1 MKERTSPPLR
11 TATAGGPTLGEPSLR
26 TRPFAPPRRR
36 WPGLAAAG
44 ALGAAI
50 AGAAVSSFYDGRSLG
65 QRIDAGLS
73 GAEAAA
79 QAAADQARDHAA
91 DVAVGAA
98 AAADDVRESVQDAN
112 ITAAVKAAL
121 AADPALSALQI
132 EVSTN
137 NGIVRLRGPAP
148 DGKARARA
156 AVLAAAPGGAVAVD
170 NQLVVTP

>member
-79 QAAADQARDHAA
+79 DQARDHAA

-98 AAADDVRESVQDAN
+98 AAADDLRESVQDAN

-148 DGKARARA
+148 DGKARERA
-156 AVLAAAPGGAVAVD
+156 AVLAAAPSGAVAVD
-170 NQLVVTP
+170 NQLVLTP